1 MGDKKGK
8 NTLRMAFLLSLCMG
22 ILSGCGKE
30 KTVDYTIEGIAETV
44 QPPLEAAKS
53 GIDQFAGEEVWVETW
68 DNVKIGETEW
78 DGVMLD
84 TIAGYDVDA
93 KIILPQAKQMSVIEV
108 KEPEFDAEF
117 RRTMAENIF
126 GTDGIYYGD
135 VAHMTKRDLQE
146 IQNYIAKGS
155 TVSMT
160 PLRYGF
166 SVNVNKEKYENL
178 YDALEHIEDAPETY
192 TQVAE
197 YNTDEYLGTYEGQM
211 YRLIFGVWPP
221 DSSNEYRSC
230 KKITLMVKNLYEVCP
245 EDVKEVKNLVCS
257 AWTMG
262 DWVENE
268 CALSEEEAL
277 KEAEA
282 FVEKLG
288 LDYTVHSYTY
298 PLLWGTP
305 PQYVTED
312 SVADGWCV
320 NGYVFYFDLGVD
332 GISFVNYGTEEE
344 YYSFGENADK
354 NAKYSMV
361 ARLQIYVTD
370 KGVIKMVADNP
381 VEIINIS
388 EDVKLLPLDTVK
400 SIMKESAS
408 THWDALS
415 FWGNGGYG
423 NCFDE
428 MELLYFRISDKE
440 NPGRYSYVPAWRL
453 GAVTRYP
460 MSGKIRIDIPILINA
475 IDGSFINFGD
485 ET

>member
-1 MGDKKGK
+1 M
-8 NTLRMAFLLSLCMG
+8 
-22 ILSGCGKE
+22 
-30 KTVDYTIEGIAETV
+30 
-44 QPPLEAAKS
+44 
-53 GIDQFAGEEVWVETW
+53 
-68 DNVKIGETEW
+68 
-78 DGVMLD
+78 
-84 TIAGYDVDA
+84 
-93 KIILPQAKQMSVIEV
+93 
-108 KEPEFDAEF
+108 
-117 RRTMAENIF
+117 
-126 GTDGIYYGD
+126 
-135 VAHMTKRDLQE
+135 
-146 IQNYIAKGS
+146 
-155 TVSMT
+155 
-160 PLRYGF
+160 
-166 SVNVNKEKYENL
+166 
-178 YDALEHIEDAPETY
+178 
-192 TQVAE
+192 
-197 YNTDEYLGTYEGQM
+197 
-211 YRLIFGVWPP
+211 
-221 DSSNEYRSC
+221 
-230 KKITLMVKNLYEVCP
+230 
-245 EDVKEVKNLVCS
+245 
-257 AWTMG
+257 
-262 DWVENE
+262 
-268 CALSEEEAL
+268 
-277 KEAEA
+277 
-282 FVEKLG
+282 
-288 LDYTVHSYTY
+288 
-298 PLLWGTP
+298 WGTP
-305 PQYVTED
+305 PQYVKED
-312 SVADGWCV
+312 SVADGWCI

-332 GISFVNYGTEEE
+332 VISFVNYGTEEE